1 MKAKVSYSGKSIERL
16 LRTLSEDA
24 VETILGESFTQELKE
39 DTPKGYSGKLKE
51 SVVAMPDKGD
61 FVVGYDREVETGGM
75 PEVERIPESKRTVL
89 TWVPSEELET
99 VIEGSIKNFSE
110 VPSVLLPQWFNS
122 EVRR

>member
-61 FVVGYDREVETGGM
+61 FVVGYEREVETGGM

-110 VPSVLLPQWFNS
+110 VPSVLLPQWFNN